1 MIFAQVNMKGILRRL
16 GNVNTIIKDSKE
28 TDEKLV
34 IEEIDTE
41 QLSDEHIKRVQYMVK
56 EYKGSIKSQLDTED
70 EKRVTRGERMA
81 DKVASFG
88 GSWKFIIC
96 FAILLLVWIVWNLLS
111 FTIHFDPAPFIL
123 LNLILS
129 FLAGFQAPIILMSQN
144 RQEKRDKQ
152 DAIMDFAINYKAEQE
167 NIEIQKVL
175 RRIEEKLEQL
185 TSDIR

>member
-1 MIFAQVNMKGILRRL
+1 VDAINM
-16 GNVNTIIKDSKE
+16 DSKG
-28 TDEKLV
+28 TSEKLV
-34 IEEIDTE
+34 IEEIDAE

-56 EYKGSIKSQLDTED
+56 EYKGSIKSQLDIQD
-70 EKRVTRGERMA
+70 EKTVTFANRLA

-88 GSWKFIIC
+88 GSWTFIIS
-96 FAILLLVWIVWNLLS
+96 FAVFLLVWIVWNLLS

-152 DAIMDFAINYKAEQE
+152 DAIIDFAINFKAEQE
-167 NIEIQKVL
+167 NIEIQQAL
-175 RRIEEKLEQL
+175 RRIEEKIEQL
-185 TSDIR
+185 ASEKR

>member
-1 MIFAQVNMKGILRRL
+1 M
-16 GNVNTIIKDSKE
+16 DSKG
-28 TDEKLV
+28 TSEKLV

-56 EYKGSIKSQLDTED
+56 EYKGSIKSQLDIQD
-70 EKRVTRGERMA
+70 EKTVTFANRLA

-88 GSWKFIIC
+88 GSWTFIIS
-96 FAILLLVWIVWNLLS
+96 FAVFLLVWIVWNLLS

-152 DAIMDFAINYKAEQE
+152 DAIIDFAINFKAEQE
-167 NIEIQKVL
+167 NIEIQQAL
-175 RRIEEKLEQL
+175 RRIEEKIEQL
-185 TSDIR
+185 ASEKR

>member
-1 MIFAQVNMKGILRRL
+1 VDTINMDTKG
-16 GNVNTIIKDSKE
+16 TS
-28 TDEKLV
+28 EKLV
-34 IEEIDTE
+34 IEEIDAE

-56 EYKGSIKSQLDTED
+56 EYKGSIKSQLDIQD
-70 EKRVTRGERMA
+70 EKTVTFANRLA

-88 GSWKFIIC
+88 GSWTFIIS
-96 FAILLLVWIVWNLLS
+96 FAVFLLVWIVWNLLS

-152 DAIMDFAINYKAEQE
+152 DAIIDFAINFKAEQE
-167 NIEIQKVL
+167 NIEIQQAL
-175 RRIEEKLEQL
+175 RRIEEKIEQL
-185 TSDIR
+185 ASEKR